1 MKKKGSEPQAPSQG
15 LGGAM
20 QRLTVTPAAQQR
32 QQELLRAA
40 VDPPP
45 PKEAPPEFEFIAD
58 PPSISAL
65 DL

>member
-1 MKKKGSEPQAPSQG
+1 MEPSAAPG
-15 LGGAM
+15 TLGGAM
-20 QRLTVTPAAQQR
+20 QRLAVTPAAQLR

-40 VDPPP
+40 AEPPP
-45 PKEAPPEFEFIAD
+45 PKEAPPDFEFIAD